1 MAASHPI
8 PETTQALA
16 QQKPLLWRA
25 FAFSV
30 IAGLLVLAPT
40 WYMLEV
46 YDRVVNSRSLM
57 TLAMLT
63 LLVLMLLAVMEVLE
77 WARAD
82 TLRAGDQPE
91 FPQPAQR
98 LAHRGAAD
106 AEALA
111 KLLLRRQQG
120 AHGSPPVQDR
130 RRQFGR
136 HRRVERLAAGQKL
149 RGVRRGCGRKGE
161 AGCRPT
167 SRTGH

>member
-63 LLVLMLLAVMEVLE
+63 LLVLMLLAVAGAIFGWFNMQR
-77 WARAD
+77 AR
-82 TLRAGDQPE
+82 T
-91 FPQPAQR
+91 
-98 LAHRGAAD
+98 
-106 AEALA
+106 AEAEAQNSRNNAEKLVSFLIEDFYAELA
-111 KLLLRRQQG
+111 PTGRLETLGKLAQIGLGGGDAGIHRLQLLCRLSQDRFLRRLLVHQG
-120 AHGSPPVQDR
+120 LGFRA
-130 RRQFGR
+130 
-136 HRRVERLAAGQKL
+136 
-149 RGVRRGCGRKGE
+149 
-161 AGCRPT
+161 
-167 SRTGH
+167 